1 MAAQLNEG
9 SAGSRSAEPKVGNK
23 RKIIIISDGLS
34 FMQGRSL
41 SLILSKRLSHT
52 QVDVLGLGKNAFD
65 NILQGAPE
73 YTRYRATQAYAFVH
87 GRDVDKSVPLGWE
100 EARMLPASLRSHLT
114 EVAPL
119 NYGTLV
125 SGQASFDGTRKYLLR
140 LSQGR
145 IVETVLIPE
154 TDRAT
159 LCVSSQVG
167 CSLACAFCHTGTQS
181 FMGNL
186 SSGDILR
193 QFWALPTGIRSLVTN
208 FVFMGQG
215 EPLYN
220 WRALSQAVAIL
231 TDPRGGLGFGR
242 GKITVSTSGVVPL
255 IPRIASELGVNLAIS
270 LHAPTDELRT
280 RIMPINK
287 TYPLEGLMAAC
298 AQFIAH
304 ASCATR
310 RISFEYV
317 MLAGINDSPRQAHQL
332 AQLIKHLPAHVN
344 LIPFNPWPGAPYECS
359 PSTAI
364 DEFSR
369 ILEQERGIPTTV
381 RRARGRDIMAA
392 CGQLKS
398 SELSKGTGRETKEQP
413 CSIPINKSPL

>member
-1 MAAQLNEG
+1 MRSRPLFLILGKRLNHTQID
-9 SAGSRSAEPKVGNK
+9 A
-23 RKIIIISDGLS
+23 
-34 FMQGRSL
+34 L
-41 SLILSKRLSHT
+41 SL
-52 QVDVLGLGKNAFD
+52 GKDAFD
-65 NILQGAPE
+65 NVLQGAPG
-73 YTRYRATQAYAFVH
+73 YTRYRSTQAYAFVH
-87 GRDVDKSVPLGWE
+87 GREVDKSLPLSWE
-100 EARMLPASLRSHLT
+100 DARMLPSSLRSHLT

-125 SGQASFDGTRKYLLR
+125 SGQASSDGTRKYLLR
-140 LSQGR
+140 LSQER
-145 IVETVLIPE
+145 VVETVLIPE

-167 CSLACAFCHTGTQS
+167 CSLACTFCHTGTQA

-193 QFWALPTGIRSLVTN
+193 QFWALPASIRALVTN

-220 WRALSQAVAIL
+220 WKALSQAVAIL
-231 TDPRGGLGFGR
+231 TDTKGGLGVGR
-242 GKITVSTSGVVPL
+242 GKITVSTSGVAPL

-280 RIMPINK
+280 SIMPINK
-287 TYPLEGLMAAC
+287 TYSLEALMEAC
-298 AQFIAH
+298 AQYIAH

-317 MLAGINDSPRQAHQL
+317 MLAGINDSPEQAHQL
-332 AQLIKHLPAHVN
+332 AHLVKHFPAHVN
-344 LIPFNPWPGAPYECS
+344 LIPFNPWPGAPYKCS
-359 PSTAI
+359 PSTVI

-369 ILEQERGIPTTV
+369 ILEQERGVPTTI

-398 SELSKGTGRETKEQP
+398 NELSKRTTGEMKEQP
-413 CSIPINKSPL
+413 CSTHVIINKASL